1 MASLALSFFPSLKKK
16 MYTRAQ
22 IILALAVVACSLCLV
37 LALPAADNESKIIN
51 KVRNPRLGG
60 SQISKQLGK
69 RDDTVFNIDL
79 SESNDAAASSSSFI
93 ATAVPIASN
102 SIAAVASTTTTSTT
116 TTPTPIPTAATT
128 TTHYTGTFTFT
139 ASLKD
144 TNPLNDGLVYMA
156 SLSKK
161 GKKKSKKSLASVKS
175 ALKASKNA
183 GRLTGT
189 AAAAVAAATA
199 TA

>member
-1 MASLALSFFPSLKKK
+1 

-79 SESNDAAASSSSFI
+79 SESNDAASSSFV
-93 ATAVPIASN
+93 ATAAPIASN
-102 SIAAVASTTTTSTT
+102 SIAAVASTTTTTAT
-116 TTPTPIPTAATT
+116 TTPTPIPTAATP

-183 GRLTGT
+183 GKLTGT
-189 AAAAVAAATA
+189 AAAATA